1 MSHRDDPLGLF
12 HKSPMTSWMLFRVW
26 DPSAN
31 NFTTSGVQFNNTDM
45 TLDTISGVVLEQFI
59 GQKDAHK
66 KPIFVGDVL
75 KGKHTHYLQVV
86 TTKYGWALRFIDEGT
101 LYTEPILEPL
111 DDDLEIV
118 GNIHQH
124 KDMVEIRELLKKK

>member
-1 MSHRDDPLGLF
+1 
-12 HKSPMTSWMLFRVW
+12 MTSWLLFRVW

-31 NFTTSGVQFNNTDM
+31 CFTTSGVQFNNTNM
-45 TLDTISGVVLEQFI
+45 TLDTIQGIILEQFI
-59 GQKDAHK
+59 GQKDMHK

-86 TTKYGWALRFIDEGT
+86 TTKYCWALRFIDMGE

-111 DDDLEIV
+111 DNDLEIV
-118 GNIHQH
+118 GNIHQN
-124 KDMVEIRELLKKK
+124 KDIDGIKDLLKDWK

>member
-1 MSHRDDPLGLF
+1 
-12 HKSPMTSWMLFRVW
+12 MTSWQLFRVW

-31 NFTTSGVQFNNTDM
+31 CFTTSGVQFNNTNM
-45 TLDTISGVVLEQFI
+45 TLDTISGVILEQFI
-59 GQKDAHK
+59 GQKDAKK

-75 KGKHTHYLQVV
+75 KSRHTHFLQVIA
-86 TTKYGWALRFIDEGT
+86 TKYGWALRYIDMGE

-111 DDDLEIV
+111 DNDLVIV

-124 KDMVEIRELLKKK
+124 KDWIKISELLKAKK